1 MAKIIHTGDIHLDS
15 PFASLP
21 PAEAKLRRAEQRKL
35 ITRLVYVANLEA
47 ADAIIIAGDLFDA
60 YPIYSETAASIL
72 SDFARARMP
81 IFITPGNHD
90 PYTADSPY
98 KLLGFPENV
107 HIFNSTALQ
116 YIELPEKN
124 LRIYGAAYNSERY
137 DSRILEGFR
146 VDDGEYINILALH
159 SNLNSEG
166 YCPVSSDEIG
176 KSGADYVALA
186 HIHKPTEL
194 YLTRNTY
201 YAYCGCPEPRDFGE
215 CYDCGFY
222 IADIRKGK
230 VSLRKE
236 KLSDITFREI
246 SVDIS
251 KNREI
256 EKALPS
262 PVGREH
268 LRLNLIG
275 EDDSRDTD
283 ELYEKLAPYYAE
295 LIISDNTTKAR
306 DIWEAI
312 SENSLKGAFLR
323 SVKERLSA
331 CDDESEKEKLL
342 LAAKFGIAALEN
354 REL

>member
-15 PFASLP
+15 AFSSLS

-35 ITRLVYVANLEA
+35 ITKLVDIANIEN

-60 YPIYSETAASIL
+60 YPIYSETAESIL
-72 SDFARARMP
+72 SDFGRARMP

-98 KLLGFPENV
+98 KLLELSENV
-107 HIFNSTALQ
+107 HIFDSNDLRC
-116 YIELPEKN
+116 IEIPEMS
-124 LRIYGAAYNSERY
+124 LRIYGAAYTGERY
-137 DSRILEGFR
+137 DARILENFR
-146 VDDGEYINILALH
+146 VVNDEYINILALH

-194 YLTRNTY
+194 CISRNTY

-222 IADIRKGK
+222 IADIQKGK
-230 VSLRKE
+230 VSLRKG
-236 KLSDITFREI
+236 KLSDITYR
-246 SVDIS
+246 DIKIDVS
-251 KNREI
+251 KTRKI
-256 EKALPS
+256 EEALRS

-268 LRLNLIG
+268 LRITLIG
-275 EDDSRDTD
+275 EGTSHDTD
-283 ELYEKLAPYYAE
+283 TLYKKLSSYYEE
-295 LIISDNTTKAR
+295 LIISDETTKAR

-312 SENSLKGAFLR
+312 YENSLKGAFLR
-323 SVKERLSA
+323 SVREKLSS
-331 CDDESEKEKLL
+331 CEDESEREKLL

-354 REL
+354 RDI